1 MPMQAAN
8 GFAKV
13 NNGRMEIMMS
23 TRKKS
28 VVALVREPDVRR
40 AVEEAFELL
49 GGVGAFVKAG
59 DKILVK
65 ANVAAPVAPSV
76 RPEVTD
82 PEVIGEIVRVLRE
95 GGASK
100 VIVGDD
106 PIWHA
111 KARDTFRGSGMES
124 AVLDAGGEVCYFD
137 EEPRIIEDVPNAMI
151 FDRISM
157 PRIVKEVD
165 RIINVPK
172 MKTSFIAVVTLGIK
186 NHFGYISFEDRLK
199 FHRMGDLAYVLSDI
213 LKVVRTDLTI
223 IDGIVAMEGY
233 GPHAGTAKKMD
244 AIVAGSDVVA
254 TDVIATSIMGIDPL
268 EPPSTQVAAANGLGR
283 ANLSEIEVV
292 GEPIEKVRQYFERAV
307 IKYVSPHPNVKVYV
321 GGVCPGCAP
330 RIAAVPPDPDPAKEY
345 ALIVGSRA
353 PILKKVEADEVWCIG
368 SCGIESAETSKEF
381 LSGIPKEN
389 FKLAPGCPPLRW
401 YAKQIL

>member
-1 MPMQAAN
+1 
-8 GFAKV
+8 
-13 NNGRMEIMMS
+13 MS
-23 TRKKS
+23 TQKKS
-28 VVALVREPDVRR
+28 IVALVREPNARR
-40 AVEEAFELL
+40 AVEKAFELL
-49 GGVGAFVKAG
+49 GGVEAFIKAG
-59 DKILVK
+59 DKVLVK
-65 ANVAAPVAPSV
+65 ANVAAAVEPSV

-82 PEVIGEIVRVLRE
+82 PEVISEIVRVLRD

-100 VIVGDD
+100 VFVGDD

-111 KARDTFRGSGMES
+111 KARDTFKGSGIEK
-124 AVLDAGGEVCYFD
+124 AVLKAGGEVCYFD
-137 EEPRIIEDVPNAMI
+137 EEPRIIEDVPNSMI
-151 FDRISM
+151 FDKVSI

-172 MKTSFIAVVTLGIK
+172 MKTSFIAVVTLGVK
-186 NHFGYISFEDRLK
+186 NHFGYISFEERLK

-233 GPHAGTAKKMD
+233 GPHAGTPKKMD
-244 AIVAGSDVVA
+244 AIVASNDVVA
-254 TDVIATSIMGIDPL
+254 ADAVATSIMGIDPF
-268 EPPSTQVAAANGLGR
+268 EPPSTQVAVAEGLGT

-292 GEPIEKVRQYFERAV
+292 GEPIEKVRQYFERAI

-330 RIAAVPPDPDPAKEY
+330 RIAAVPPSPNPAKKY

-353 PILKKVEADEVWCIG
+353 PILKKVEADEIWCIG
-368 SCGIESAETSKEF
+368 SCGIESAQTAKEF

-389 FKLAPGCPPLRW
+389 FKLVPGCPPLRW